1 MIIMIIYSVFKLY
14 SLFSQVNRKSIKVS
28 HFPSDHLHVIVGGTV
43 GASVIVAIGVI
54 LAMAVA
60 RYDNEKKICAKK
72 EEKNPKRKQLHI
84 YASL

>member
-28 HFPSDHLHVIVGGTV
+28 HFPSDNLPVIVGGTV

-72 EEKNPKRKQLHI
+72 EEKKPKRKQLHI